1 MDKVKNLQ
9 EKARALHELLARY
22 AKVDDDAEMVLR
34 FMSGLFEEIEQG
46 KVVPPVHNKYRWYF
60 ANTESSLFKYTD
72 LGEAHAQYSHA
83 LEDW

>member
-1 MDKVKNLQ
+1 MDKVKDLQ
-9 EKARALHELLARY
+9 EKARALHKILARY
-22 AKVDDDAEMVLR
+22 AKIDDDAEMVLG

-46 KVVPPVHNKYRWYF
+46 KVVPPVEDRYQWYF
-60 ANTESSLFKYTD
+60 ADTESSLFKYDD

>member
-46 KVVPPVHNKYRWYF
+46 KVVPPVEDKYQWYF
-60 ANTESSLFKYTD
+60 ADTDGPLFKYAD
-72 LGEAHAQYSHA
+72 LLHVFAQYSHA